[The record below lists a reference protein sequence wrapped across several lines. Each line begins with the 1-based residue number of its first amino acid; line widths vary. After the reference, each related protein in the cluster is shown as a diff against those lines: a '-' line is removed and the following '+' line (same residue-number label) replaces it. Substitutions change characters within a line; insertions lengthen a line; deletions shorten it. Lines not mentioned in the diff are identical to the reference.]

1 MQIRSKLPAIMLG
14 IAVFAAL
21 DQAHANPTRE
31 LLNDCQS
38 LERGKRG
45 AGHRIKIP
53 KTPEALVCWGYLK
66 AMQDLSIWVDQNG
79 NKIFGSC
86 PPESITTLDLIRSF
100 VRYGRSHR
108 RQLPSN
114 AALAVTKAF
123 QQAFPCH
130 EDGAAS
136 GGSAQLKRA

>member
-1 MQIRSKLPAIMLG
+1 MIG
-14 IAVFAAL
+14 IAVLAAL
-21 DQAHANPTRE
+21 DQAQAANPAHE
-31 LLNDCQS
+31 LLNGCQR
-38 LERGKRG
+38 LERGKQ
-45 AGHRIKIP
+45 ASGHLINIP
-53 KTPEALVCWGYLK
+53 NTTGTVVCWGYLK
-66 AMQDLSIWVDQNG
+66 AMQDLSIWVDENG

-86 PPESITTLDLIRSF
+86 PPESTTTLDLIRSF